1 MPAYATV
8 QDVQA
13 RMLRTMSSAEEAV
26 CANLLDDA
34 GVIIDAYNADASA
47 NAKKVVSCNMVVR
60 AMGDGES
67 TGVPLGASQGS
78 MSGLGYSQSWTMA
91 GGGSV
96 GQLYLGKLDKKLLG
110 VGDRIGSYS
119 PTQELAA
126 ALPEVWT

>member
-13 RMLRTMSSAEEAV
+13 RMLRTMSSAEEEV

-47 NAKKVVSCNMVVR
+47 DAKKVVSCNMAIR

-91 GGGSV
+91 SGGSV

>member
-1 MPAYATV
+1 MAYATV
-8 QDVQA
+8 ADVESRTTHTYTTDEQA
-13 RMLRTMSSAEEAV
+13 VITT
-26 CANLLDDA
+26 LLDDA
-34 GVIIDAYNADASA
+34 AVHIDAYNAPATEA
-47 NAKKVVSCNMVVR
+47 AKKLVSCSMVIR

-91 GGGSV
+91 SGGSV

>member
-13 RMLRTMSSAEEAV
+13 RMLRTMSSDEEAV

-34 GVIIDAYNADASA
+34 SVIIDAYNADASA
-47 NAKKVVSCNMVVR
+47 DAKKVVSCSMVVR

-91 GGGSV
+91 NGGSV

-126 ALPEVWT
+126 AMPEV

>member
-47 NAKKVVSCNMVVR
+47 DAKKVVSCNMVVR

-91 GGGSV
+91 VGGSV